1 MAGREPKSGSL
12 SVTSVQQTTENARLV
27 GRFHPPTSR
36 SRQTKYRNSFKTTE
50 RREREGV
57 ADKILHL
64 IPIRGGRGCQLLFS
78 THLSVFT
85 LFCGDATVCIS
96 YHFTQLGAKLCGF
109 KIILTV
115 SDYPELCAYSL
126 LPLV

>member
-64 IPIRGGRGCQLLFS
+64 IPIRGRGGEGVSTTVFNSSFRFHCSVEMQLSAFLI
-78 THLSVFT
+78 
-85 LFCGDATVCIS
+85 IS
-96 YHFTQLGAKLCGF
+96 HN
-109 KIILTV
+109 
-115 SDYPELCAYSL
+115 
-126 LPLV
+126 

>member
-64 IPIRGGRGCQLLFS
+64 IPIRGGGGANYCFQLIFPFS
-78 THLSVFT
+78 